1 MKKTLLFCC
10 FGLIPSYI
18 FALAGFGI
26 QFGSDL
32 TKLGAYT
39 HSEGEGLAT
48 VTVNSYEM
56 ESNPIGGGAYAF
68 VDLFGIAL
76 EAEGDF
82 SFGEYNFDF
91 GNEFTTLEP
100 IPFGWARASYA
111 ITLKKNIVDISI
123 PFLAKAALNAGGGY
137 GAHVSTPRANVGMVR
152 ALFGDDL
159 ASVELSEDELKDNL
173 VDYFED
179 NMIETSGLHLQA
191 GLRFKVLMLDS
202 HLNARYNIA
211 ENVYD
216 DKSGFLQLMFKMG
229 FAF

>member
-1 MKKTLLFCC
+1 MKKTLLFGC

-26 QFGSDL
+26 QFGSDMAIL
-32 TKLGAYT
+32 SEDTYT
-39 HSEGEGLAT
+39 EGEGLTA

-56 ESNPIGGGAYAF
+56 ESNPVGAGAYAF
-68 VDLFGIAL
+68 VDLFGFAL
-76 EAEGDF
+76 EGEADF
-82 SFGEYNFDF
+82 SFGEYEFDF
-91 GNEFTTLEP
+91 GNQYTTLDP

-111 ITLKKNIVDISI
+111 VTLKKNIVDLSI
-123 PFLAKAALNAGGGY
+123 PFLAKAAVNAGAGY
-137 GAHVSTPRANVGMVR
+137 WAHISTPRANVGMVR

-159 ASVELSEDELKDNL
+159 ANQEISEEQLKDNL
-173 VDYFED
+173 LDYFED
-179 NMIETSGLHLQA
+179 NMIETSGLHVQA

-211 ENVYD
+211 KDVYEGEN
-216 DKSGFLQLMFKMG
+216 GFLQLMFKMG

>member
-1 MKKTLLFCC
+1 MKKTLLFGC

-26 QFGSDL
+26 QFGSDMAIL
-32 TKLGAYT
+32 SEDTYT
-39 HSEGEGLAT
+39 EGEGLTA

-56 ESNPIGGGAYAF
+56 ESNPVGAGAYAF
-68 VDLFGIAL
+68 VDLFGFAL
-76 EAEGDF
+76 EGEADF
-82 SFGEYNFDF
+82 SFGEYEFDF
-91 GNEFTTLEP
+91 GNQYTTLDP

-111 ITLKKNIVDISI
+111 VTLKKNIVDLSI
-123 PFLAKAALNAGGGY
+123 PFLAKAAVNAGAGY
-137 GAHVSTPRANVGMVR
+137 GAHISTPRANVGMVR

-159 ASVELSEDELKDNL
+159 ANQEISEEQLKDNL
-173 VDYFED
+173 LDYFED
-179 NMIETSGLHLQA
+179 NMIETSGLHIQA

-211 ENVYD
+211 KDVYEGEN
-216 DKSGFLQLMFKMG
+216 GFLQLMFKMG